1 MQSLLK
7 GCREKNI
14 LSNDCLKIHISSKD
28 NVKCKFHLK
37 ICEKTRICSKF
48 YGKIC
53 DIHQRIGNKKKIKK
67 SKDCEDNTNFVK
79 RSPKISV
86 KRLCKKRSSLKDI
99 MKFIKG

>member
-53 DIHQRIGNKKKIKK
+53 DIHQRIGNKKKLKNQRIVKTIQIL
-67 SKDCEDNTNFVK
+67 SKDLLKF
-79 RSPKISV
+79 
-86 KRLCKKRSSLKDI
+86 LLKDCV
-99 MKFIKG
+99 KSVLH